1 MKFLVFILLLIYIV
15 SPIDAMPAVPI
26 DDIVVTVGG
35 ATYLL
40 TPKD

>member
-35 ATYLL
+35 AAYLL